1 MRQAKVLIDRNF
13 TIGWVD
19 RHLFGAFVEHLGR
32 GVYGGIYE
40 PGHPTAEERGFCRDV
55 LDLVRELGV
64 TIVRYP
70 GGNFVSTYN
79 WETRRSRR

>member
-1 MRQAKVLIDRNF
+1 
-13 TIGWVD
+13 
-19 RHLFGAFVEHLGR
+19 
-32 GVYGGIYE
+32 
-40 PGHPTAEERGFCRDV
+40 V
-55 LDLVRELGV
+55 LDLVKELGV